1 MEAAQLLSI
10 GPMSSLSPGRA
21 FESSGQPEPKGV
33 VALKVLGLAFRAEAI
48 SIATPTARAPGMFAA
63 GPDAGPDIFAA
74 GLDAVRDEWE
84 HVLKNV
90 RRGNMIDG
98 RVLEPLLEAIEAN
111 RDKFPPG
118 EFTIK
123 LQWPD
128 GASIAT
134 TIPAA
139 RPTLTSVSINAVFV
153 GATWSG
159 QTPAA
164 SSGSAPDIYREWR

>member
-1 MEAAQLLSI
+1 MSI
-10 GPMSSLSPGRA
+10 GLISSLSPGRA
-21 FESSGQPEPKGV
+21 FESAVQPEPKGS
-33 VALKVLGLAFRAEAI
+33 VALKVLGLAFQAQGI
-48 SIATPTARAPGMFAA
+48 SIATPKGISLAAPTGSSA
-63 GPDAGPDIFAA
+63 PHIFAA

-84 HVLKNV
+84 HALKNV
-90 RRGNMIDG
+90 RHGNMIDG
-98 RVLEPLLEAIEAN
+98 RVLEPLLEAIQAN

-139 RPTLTSVSINAVFV
+139 GPTVKSVSVSALFV
-153 GATWSG
+153 SATWSG
-159 QTPAA
+159 QAPAA
-164 SSGSAPDIYREWR
+164 SSAAARDIYGEWQ